1 MSAKRKE
8 RILVVDTNPL
18 FQGRLALELQAS
30 GYQVVTANTGEQAFL
45 LLRDRQHAIDWLYT
59 RAVLPVLIDGWILA
73 DEYHESHPCRAVV
86 LAVSLPRAPVGP
98 DVILEEPTP
107 AAVLQAIRSVVK
119 AAESS
124 RTSFAADTGEQLYAA

>member
-1 MSAKRKE
+1 MSAKRQE
-8 RILVVDTNPL
+8 RILIVDTNPL
-18 FQGRLALELQAS
+18 FRERLALELQAS
-30 GYQVVTANTGEQAFL
+30 GYQAVTANTGEQAFL

-86 LAVSLPRAPVGP
+86 LAGSAPRASVER

-107 AAVLQAIRSVVK
+107 AAVLQAIRNAIKV
-119 AAESS
+119 AESS
-124 RTSFAADTGEQLYAA
+124 RMSIAADMGEQLYAA